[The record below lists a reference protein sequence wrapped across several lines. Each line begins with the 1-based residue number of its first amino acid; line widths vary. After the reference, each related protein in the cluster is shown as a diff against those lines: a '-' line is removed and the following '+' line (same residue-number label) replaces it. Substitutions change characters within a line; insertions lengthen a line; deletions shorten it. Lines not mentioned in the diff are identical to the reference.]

1 MGLKCLEARNWS
13 KIHIEQAQQQVLSLN
28 VRRPKLLASFRA
40 KKIVLRGFSEYRS
53 NIEMF
58 LLNDRKVRANPNQ
71 AFTNVW
77 SSRSQKK
84 SKGGAKVGVVNAG
97 GAVETTDFIAWRG
110 LVLAL
115 YVLDPIFC

>member
-1 MGLKCLEARNWS
+1 MYGDPR
-13 KIHIEQAQQQVLSLN
+13 
-28 VRRPKLLASFRA
+28 LLASFRA
-40 KKIVLRGFSEYRS
+40 KKIVLRAFSVYRS

-77 SSRSQKK
+77 SSSAFPDEIEMC
-84 SKGGAKVGVVNAG
+84 AKVGVVNAG
-97 GAVETTDFIAWRG
+97 GAVKTTDYIAWRG